1 MYVEQMKTSKDFYN
15 LLNERGCS
23 PKAIKELWKWY
34 DYSEKKGV
42 ASF

>member
-1 MYVEQMKTSKDFYN
+1 MKSKSSFRLALKNQGYSDDTI
-15 LLNERGCS
+15 E
-23 PKAIKELWKWY
+23 ELWKWY